1 MTYEEIKEKRE
12 ALAKAAIELQ
22 NDIRKA
28 AKSITGEKEHKVLV
42 KTYEMCSK
50 CLDVYVDIWD

>member
-12 ALAKAAIELQ
+12 ALIKAVFELQ
-22 NDIRKA
+22 EDVRKA
-28 AKSITGEKEHKVLV
+28 SKSITDEKEHKALV